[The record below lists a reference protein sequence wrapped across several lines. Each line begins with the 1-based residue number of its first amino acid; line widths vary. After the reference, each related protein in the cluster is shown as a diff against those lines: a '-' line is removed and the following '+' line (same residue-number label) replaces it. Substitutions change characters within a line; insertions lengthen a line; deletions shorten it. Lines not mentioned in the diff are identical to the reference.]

1 MTAAFPPRLAA
12 TAERATKRRQ
22 LDLFLDGRDAF
33 LVHEVVTS
41 LLVRDR
47 GRAET
52 DLERLQDE
60 HPFHPD
66 LRALALLVTALQSPT
81 PSPATHATV
90 TMDIEAVQQSL
101 APAARRLLGQED
113 GATFLQPSWEALA
126 AMAAGLPFDEAHPR
140 AHRSWLCQ
148 QYGDWA
154 AVRAAVEAEPRW
166 EARAPLRYRL
176 GLARHHLGEPEAAIR
191 LWLPLCW
198 IDPVLFE
205 RHAPTIPSTILREGW
220 HAFEGAVSLEEWLA
234 DTTGAAGWFPAWLL
248 LRHRGLVHLFQ
259 ADEVLAAGIATQ
271 AFRLLL
277 SLLPLES
284 QGLSD
289 PLVRQRRALQQLS
302 PGFFRYYMDVVG
314 QRRLRA

>member
-1 MTAAFPPRLAA
+1 MTAGLPPRLA
-12 TAERATKRRQ
+12 TTERATERRQ

-41 LLVRDR
+41 LVVHDR

-52 DLERLQDE
+52 GLERLRDE

-66 LRALALLVTALQSPT
+66 LPALALLVAALHSPP
-81 PSPATHATV
+81 PSPATHATM
-90 TMDIEAVQQSL
+90 TANIEAVRQSL
-101 APAARRLLGQED
+101 APAAHRLLGED
-113 GATFLQPSWEALA
+113 GPTFLQPLWEALA
-126 AMAAGLPFDEAHPR
+126 ATAAGLPFDEAHPR

-148 QYGDWA
+148 RYGDWA
-154 AVRAAVEAEPRW
+154 AVRAAVEAEPHW
-166 EARAPLRYRL
+166 EARPPLRYRL

-198 IDPVLFE
+198 MDPVLFE

-220 HAFEGAVSLEEWLA
+220 NAFEGEVSLDEWLA
-234 DTTGAAGWFPAWLL
+234 DTTHAAGWFPAWLL

-259 ADEVLAAGIATQ
+259 ADEVPAVGIAAR
-271 AFRLLL
+271 AFRHLL

-289 PLVRQRRALQQLS
+289 LLVRQRRALQQLS
-302 PGFFRYYMDVVG
+302 PTFFRYYMDVVG